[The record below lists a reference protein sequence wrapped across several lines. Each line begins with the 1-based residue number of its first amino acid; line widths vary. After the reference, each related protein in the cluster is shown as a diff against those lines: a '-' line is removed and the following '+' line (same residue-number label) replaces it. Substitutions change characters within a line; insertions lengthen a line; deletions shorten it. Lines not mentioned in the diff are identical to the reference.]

1 MKKILL
7 AALLS
12 VSAAADAD
20 SCKVLFS
27 ATVGGQP
34 ALKPTTVEFR
44 KAGKNEVFLKKEQ
57 HSFTTR
63 ELTCDEVFVVT
74 AKIGDVKRSRSFYV
88 AKIVNVIISM
98 DYTSGK

>member
-12 VSAAADAD
+12 ISCVSAAAADDD

-27 ATVGGQP
+27 ATIGGQP

-74 AKIGDVKRSRSFYV
+74 AKTGDVKRSRSFYV
-88 AKIVNVIISM
+88 AKSVNVIISM
-98 DYTSGK
+98 D